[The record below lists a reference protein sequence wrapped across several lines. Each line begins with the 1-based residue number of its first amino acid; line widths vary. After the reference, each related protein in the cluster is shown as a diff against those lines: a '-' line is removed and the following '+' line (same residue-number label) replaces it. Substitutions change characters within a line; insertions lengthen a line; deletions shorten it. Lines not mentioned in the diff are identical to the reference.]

1 MHHVRHRLALVVCF
15 VLFWSVCLAGLVKSN
30 VLQFSWSITR
40 HRCMPNDCAFSHSFC
55 PVHKHWPG
63 FRNGHLSDALGCG
76 DLICWFNSFLCFFHC
91 LLLKLVCGTSDGPV
105 YVLKAN
111 PPRPS
116 AALKQHP
123 TKKSRDQNQT
133 AQNGA
138 TITVT
143 NKQQKKSTFD
153 NPTPQHVF
161 FSGFLGTLAFK
172 FGMLDG
178 FGASDCWGFQIVIFN
193 FEVRKFETN
202 LYFF

>member
-1 MHHVRHRLALVVCF
+1 M
-15 VLFWSVCLAGLVKSN
+15 KSN

-40 HRCMPNDCAFSHSFC
+40 HRCMPNDCAFSHSSC
-55 PVHKHWPG
+55 PVHKHRPE

-123 TKKSRDQNQT
+123 TKKSRDQNEQHQQQT

-143 NKQQKKSTFD
+143 NKQQKKSIFD

-161 FSGFLGTLAFK
+161 FFWVFRDFSFK

-178 FGASDCWGFQIVIFN
+178 FGASDCWGFQIVIIN

>member
-30 VLQFSWSITR
+30 VLQFSWNITR
-40 HRCMPNDCAFSHSFC
+40 HRCMPNDCAFSHSSC
-55 PVHKHWPG
+55 PVHKHRPE

-123 TKKSRDQNQT
+123 TKKKSWPKPNCTKWSDN
-133 AQNGA
+133 NS
-138 TITVT
+138 
-143 NKQQKKSTFD
+143 NKQAAKKINFWQSD
-153 NPTPQHVF
+153 SPTCF
-161 FSGFLGTLAFK
+161 FFLGF
-172 FGMLDG
+172 
-178 FGASDCWGFQIVIFN
+178 
-193 FEVRKFETN
+193 
-202 LYFF
+202 